1 MNNFVRLLSYARPYL
16 FRLSFVFLLI
26 LLLGQAGLFM
36 PLMQKFIIDDILMR
50 SREPLASVDL
60 IHQNDLDTSQGL
72 SVEFLRHLETEG
84 ISLSRDTTVSIE
96 KAGRRWKLIDNET
109 GEEYAV
115 ERSVFEMKSEAA
127 DYLSQLGSVPVD
139 WSQRLKDRGVQ
150 LSRTATIE
158 VAEDNDGWTITD
170 NAKDLTVLPDGDEL
184 IVYEGELEIYS
195 GTFTFTVPDEWRR
208 RLKDHSVLLS
218 PKATVAAAD
227 GGAGWTITDN
237 AKDLTVLP
245 DGDELIVYEGELKIY
260 AGTITF
266 TFLGKRYTRTPVGWL
281 IAALVVIVSFFAVLS
296 ILRYLQTYSMTWVS
310 QRILFDLRNHVFSH
324 LQSLS
329 MRFYDLKGTGQILS
343 RVREDVAAL
352 RSLVTTTSIDIITD
366 MVTVIVML
374 VFMFSWHWKLTLLSL
389 AVMPLIIGNYF
400 FFIRRLRPIWRQW
413 RDKWADIST
422 GLHEAVAGAK
432 VVKAFGRERHHELK
446 LFRDMRT
453 TFEWEIKVTRD
464 RTAMQRIAMFFRT
477 LGRGVVLSYGGYL
490 VVEGD
495 FTVGSMIAFIAF
507 LERLQQPVMSLI
519 NINAT
524 IQEAMVSTERVFG
537 LLDSEPTV
545 EETQDAITLPEI
557 RGHVKFDNVQFS
569 YEPENPVLHD
579 ICIEAQPGMMIALVG
594 PSGCGKT
601 TVANLIARFYDPTG
615 GSIRIDDYDLR
626 DVTIKSIR
634 SQMGIVLQENFLFDG
649 SVAENIRFGRPNATD
664 EEIVGAALAANAHE
678 FIVEQLPEGYETKV
692 GERGMRLSGGQKQR
706 LSIARTILRDP
717 RILILDEATSSLDTQ
732 SEEQIQQALDRLMKS
747 RTSFVIAHRL
757 STVLKADMI
766 VVMEEGRIVETGT
779 HEQLME
785 TEGMYA
791 GMYNKQFKTKS
802 EGEDSW
808 LE

>member
-1 MNNFVRLLSYARPYL
+1 
-16 FRLSFVFLLI
+16 
-26 LLLGQAGLFM
+26 
-36 PLMQKFIIDDILMR
+36 MQ
-50 SREPLASVDL
+50 PA
-60 IHQNDLDTSQGL
+60 
-72 SVEFLRHLETEG
+72 
-84 ISLSRDTTVSIE
+84 TTT
-96 KAGRRWKLIDNET
+96 N
-109 GEEYAV
+109 
-115 ERSVFEMKSEAA
+115 
-127 DYLSQLGSVPVD
+127 
-139 WSQRLKDRGVQ
+139 
-150 LSRTATIE
+150 
-158 VAEDNDGWTITD
+158 GWTIDD
-170 NAKDLTVLPDGDEL
+170 NGKNYTILPDGDKL
-184 IVYEGELEIYS
+184 VVYHGEFETFA
-195 GTFTFTVPDEWRR
+195 GTVTFNVPDEWRQQ
-208 RLKDHSVLLS
+208 LKDHGVLLS
-218 PKATVAAAD
+218 PRATIVTDEGNAE
-227 GGAGWTITDN
+227 WTITDDG
-237 AKDLTVLP
+237 AHHTVLRR
-245 DGDELIVYEGELKIY
+245 GDKLIVYEGELKIY

-266 TFLGKRYTRTPVGWL
+266 TFFGNRYTRTPVGWL
-281 IAALVVIVSFFAVLS
+281 IVALITIVTFFAVLS

-374 VFMFSWHWKLTLLSL
+374 VIMFSWHWKLTLLSL

-422 GLHEAVAGAK
+422 GLYEAVAGAK

-453 TFEWEIKVTRD
+453 TFEWEIKATQD
-464 RTAMQRIAMFFRT
+464 RTAMQRIAVFFRT

-490 VVEGD
+490 VVQGD
-495 FTVGSMIAFIAF
+495 FTVGSMIAFVAF
-507 LERLQQPVMSLI
+507 LERMQKPIMSLI

-545 EETQDAITLPEI
+545 EESEDAISLPDI
-557 RGHVKFDNVQFS
+557 RGHVKFEDVQFS

-579 ICIEAQPGMMIALVG
+579 INLEAKPGMMIALVG

-601 TVANLIARFYDPTG
+601 TVANLIARFYDPTD
-615 GSIRIDDYDLR
+615 GSIFIDGFNLQ
-626 DVTIKSIR
+626 DVTIKSLR
-634 SQMGIVLQENFLFDG
+634 NQLGIVLQENFLFDG

-664 EEIVGAALAANAHE
+664 EEVVDAALAANAHQ

-732 SEEQIQQALDRLMKS
+732 SEEQIQQALDRLMKA

-779 HEQLME
+779 HEQLMDAD
-785 TEGMYA
+785 GMYA
-791 GMYNKQFKTKS
+791 DMYHKQFKTKS
-802 EGEDSW
+802 DGEDSW
-808 LE
+808 LK

>member
-1 MNNFVRLLSYARPYL
+1 MSYFLRLLVYARPYL
-16 FRLSFVFLLI
+16 FRLGLIFILI

-36 PLMQKFIIDDILMR
+36 PLMQKFIIDDILLR
-50 SREPLASVDL
+50 SRDPLASIDL
-60 IHQNDLDTSQGL
+60 IYQNDLDSSQRP
-72 SVEFLRHLETEG
+72 SDVFLQHLESEG
-84 ISLSRDTTVSIE
+84 ISLSQDTTIMVE
-96 KAGRRWKLIDNET
+96 EVGHRWKLTDNKT
-109 GEEYAV
+109 GEKYTV
-115 ERSVFEMKSEAA
+115 GRSVFEMKSK
-127 DYLSQLGSVPVD
+127 LS
-139 WSQRLKDRGVQ
+139 
-150 LSRTATIE
+150 
-158 VAEDNDGWTITD
+158 
-170 NAKDLTVLPDGDEL
+170 
-184 IVYEGELEIYS
+184 
-195 GTFTFTVPDEWRR
+195 TVPDEWHRQLKDFGIQLSSKATIAVTDNGNGWIIRDNNKYYTVQPHDDSLIVYEAESQTPVGTITFAVPDKWRR
-208 RLKDHSVLLS
+208 QLKDHGVLLT
-218 PKATVAAAD
+218 PHATVAID
-227 GGAGWTITDN
+227 SGGDGWTIADN
-237 AKDLTVLP
+237 GKHHMALP
-245 DGDELIVYEGELKIY
+245 NGDELAIYEGELKIY

-266 TFLGKRYTRTPVGWL
+266 TFLGTRYTRTPLGWL
-281 IAALVVIVSFFAVLS
+281 IASLIAIVSFFAVLS
-296 ILRYLQTYSMTWVS
+296 ILRYIQTYSMTWIS

-324 LQSLS
+324 MQSLS

-366 MVTVIVML
+366 IVTVIVML
-374 VFMFSWHWKLTLLSL
+374 VIMFSWHWKLTLLSL
-389 AVMPLIIGNYF
+389 VVMPLIIGNYF

-422 GLHEAVAGAK
+422 GLYEAVAGAK

-453 TFEWEIKVTRD
+453 TFEWEIKATQD
-464 RTAMQRIAMFFRT
+464 RTAMQRIAMFLRT

-490 VVEGD
+490 VVQGD
-495 FTVGSMIAFIAF
+495 FTVGSMIAFVAF
-507 LERLQQPVMSLI
+507 LERMQQPIMSLI

-545 EETQDAITLPEI
+545 EESEDAIALPDI
-557 RGHVKFDNVQFS
+557 RGHVKFEDVQFS

-579 ICIEAQPGMMIALVG
+579 INLEAKPGMMIALVG

-601 TVANLIARFYDPTG
+601 TVANLIARFYDPTS
-615 GSIRIDDYDLR
+615 GSILIDGFNLQ
-626 DVTIKSIR
+626 DVTIKSLR
-634 SQMGIVLQENFLFDG
+634 NQLGIVLQENFLFDG

-664 EEIVGAALAANAHE
+664 EEIVQAALAANAHE

-692 GERGMRLSGGQKQR
+692 GERGLRLSGGQKQR

-757 STVLKADMI
+757 STVLKADAI
-766 VVMEEGRIVETGT
+766 VVMKEGRIVETGT
-779 HEQLME
+779 HEQLVEMD
-785 TEGMYA
+785 GMYA
-791 GMYNKQFKTKS
+791 DMYNKQFKTKS
-802 EGEDSW
+802 ESEDSW
-808 LE
+808 LK

>member
-1 MNNFVRLLSYARPYL
+1 MNHFLRLISYARPYM
-16 FRLSFVFLLI
+16 FRLSFVFILI

-36 PLMQKFIIDDILMR
+36 PLMQKFIIDSILLR
-50 SREPLASVDL
+50 STDPLSSIDL
-60 IHQNDLDTSQGL
+60 IYQNELDASERLSDGL
-72 SVEFLRHLETEG
+72 RRHLETTG

-96 KAGRRWKLIDNET
+96 KKGRRWGLIDNET
-109 GEEYAV
+109 GERYAV
-115 ERSVFEMKSEAA
+115 GRNVFEMKSKLGNIPKEWHRQLKNLDVLLSTETAIAA
-127 DYLSQLGSVPVD
+127 SDDGNGWIIS
-139 WSQRLKDRGVQ
+139 
-150 LSRTATIE
+150 
-158 VAEDNDGWTITD
+158 DNG
-170 NAKDLTVLPDGDEL
+170 KYYTVLPDGDKLVVYNSEL
-184 IVYEGELEIYS
+184 DISV
-195 GTFTFTVPDEWRR
+195 GTIAFTVPDEWRR
-208 RLKDHSVLLS
+208 RLKDRSVLLS
-218 PKATVAAAD
+218 PKATVATAD
-227 GGAGWTITDN
+227 DGDGWTITDN
-237 AKDLTVLP
+237 GKYHTILP
-245 DGDELIVYEGELKIY
+245 DRDKLIVYEGELKIY

-281 IAALVVIVSFFAVLS
+281 IVALIAIVAFFAVLS
-296 ILRYLQTYSMTWVS
+296 VLRYLQTYSMTWVS

-324 LQSLS
+324 LQSMS

-366 MVTVIVML
+366 AVTVVVML
-374 VFMFSWHWKLTLLSL
+374 VFMFSWHWKLTLLSV
-389 AVMPLIIGNYF
+389 AVMPLIVGNYF

-422 GLHEAVAGAK
+422 GLYEAVAGAK

-453 TFEWEIKVTRD
+453 TFEWEIKATQD
-464 RTAMQRIAMFFRT
+464 RTAMQRIALFLRS
-477 LGRGVVLSYGGYL
+477 LGGGVVLSYGGYL
-490 VVEGD
+490 VVQGD
-495 FTVGSMIAFIAF
+495 FTIGSMIAFVAF
-507 LERLQQPVMSLI
+507 LQRLQQPIMSLI

-545 EETQDAITLPEI
+545 EETQDAIALPEI
-557 RGHVKFDNVQFS
+557 RGHVKFNNVQFS
-569 YEPENPVLHD
+569 YEPETPVLHD
-579 ICIEAQPGMMIALVG
+579 INLEAQPGMMIALVG

-601 TVANLIARFYDPTG
+601 TIANLIARFYDPTS
-615 GSIRIDDYDLR
+615 GSIFIDGYDLR
-626 DVTIKSIR
+626 DVTIKSLR
-634 SQMGIVLQENFLFDG
+634 NQLGIVLQENFLFDG

-664 EEIVGAALAANAHE
+664 EEIVGAALAANAHQ

-785 TEGMYA
+785 TEGVYA
-791 GMYNKQFKTKS
+791 DMYNKQFKTES
-802 EGEDSW
+802 ENGDAW

>member
-1 MNNFVRLLSYARPYL
+1 MSYFLRLLNYARPYL
-16 FRLSFVFLLI
+16 FRLSLVFVLI

-36 PLMQKFIIDDILMR
+36 PLMQKFIIDDILLR
-50 SREPLASVDL
+50 SRAPLASIDL
-60 IHQNDLDTSQGL
+60 VYQNDLDRSQRL
-72 SVEFLRHLETEG
+72 SHELLRHLETEG
-84 ISLSRDTTVSIE
+84 IALSQDTTASIE

-115 ERSVFEMKSEAA
+115 ERSVFEMKSKLANVPEEW
-127 DYLSQLGSVPVD
+127 LRQLRD
-139 WSQRLKDRGVQ
+139 FGVAP
-150 LSRTATIE
+150 SSKATI
-158 VAEDNDGWTITD
+158 AASDDSNGWIITD
-170 NAKDLTVLPDGDEL
+170 NNKYHTLLPDGDKL
-184 IVYEGELEIYS
+184 VVYEGEFNTPTVS
-195 GTFTFTVPDEWRR
+195 VTFIVPEEWRR
-208 RLKDHSVLLS
+208 KFEDHGVLLS
-218 PKATVAAAD
+218 PKANIVTTED
-227 GGAGWTITDN
+227 SDEWTITDN
-237 AKDLTVLP
+237 DKNHSALP
-245 DGDELIVYEGELKIY
+245 YGDELVIYEGELKIY
-260 AGTITF
+260 AGTITL
-266 TFLGKRYTRTPVGWL
+266 TFFGTRYTRTPVGWL
-281 IAALVVIVSFFAVLS
+281 IVALITIVTFFAVLS
-296 ILRYLQTYSMTWVS
+296 ILRYLQTYSITWVS

-374 VFMFSWHWKLTLLSL
+374 VIMFSWHWKLTLLSL

-400 FFIRRLRPIWRQW
+400 FFIHRLRPIWRQW

-422 GLHEAVAGAK
+422 GLYEAVAGAK
-432 VVKAFGRERHHELK
+432 VVKAFGRERHHERK

-453 TFEWEIKVTRD
+453 TFEWEIKATQD
-464 RTAMQRIAMFFRT
+464 RTAMQRISMFLRT

-490 VVEGD
+490 VVQGD
-495 FTVGSMIAFIAF
+495 FTVGSMIAFVAF
-507 LERLQQPVMSLI
+507 LQRMQQPIMSLI

-545 EETQDAITLPEI
+545 EETQDAIAIPEI
-557 RGHVKFDNVQFS
+557 DGHVKFEEVQFS

-579 ICIEAQPGMMIALVG
+579 INLEAQPGMMIALVG

-601 TVANLIARFYDPTG
+601 TVANLIARFYDPTS
-615 GSIRIDDYDLR
+615 GSIFIDGFNLQ
-626 DVTIKSIR
+626 DVTIKSLR
-634 SQMGIVLQENFLFDG
+634 NQLGIVLQENFLFDG

-664 EEIVGAALAANAHE
+664 DEVVTAALAANAHQ

-692 GERGMRLSGGQKQR
+692 GERGLRLSGGQKQR
-706 LSIARTILRDP
+706 ISIARTILRDP

-732 SEEQIQQALDRLMKS
+732 SEEQIQQALDRLMKA

-766 VVMEEGRIVETGT
+766 VVMNEGRIVETGT

-785 TEGMYA
+785 IDGMYA
-791 GMYNKQFKTKS
+791 DMYNKQFKTKGES
-802 EGEDSW
+802 EDSW
-808 LE
+808 LK

>member
-1 MNNFVRLLSYARPYL
+1 MNHFLRLISYARPYM

-36 PLMQKFIIDDILMR
+36 PLMQKFIIDDILLR
-50 SREPLASVDL
+50 STDPLASVDL
-60 IHQNDLDTSQGL
+60 IHQNDLDTSQRL
-72 SVEFLRHLETEG
+72 SVELLRYLEAEG

-115 ERSVFEMKSEAA
+115 GRSVFKMKSESA

-139 WSQRLKDRGVQ
+139 WSQRLKDHGVQ

-158 VAEDNDGWTITD
+158 VAENNDGWTITD
-170 NAKDLTVLPDGDEL
+170 NAEDLTVLPDGDEL

-227 GGAGWTITDN
+227 DGAGWTITDN
-237 AKDLTVLP
+237 GKYHTILL
-245 DGDELIVYEGELKIY
+245 DEDKLIVYEGELKIY

-266 TFLGKRYTRTPVGWL
+266 TFLGTSYTRTPVGWL
-281 IAALVVIVSFFAVLS
+281 IAALITIVTFFAVVS

-400 FFIRRLRPIWRQW
+400 FFIHRLRPIWRQW

-422 GLHEAVAGAK
+422 GLFEAVAGAK

-464 RTAMQRIAMFFRT
+464 RTAMQRIAMFLRT
-477 LGRGVVLSYGGYL
+477 LGGGVVLSYGGYL
-490 VVEGD
+490 VVQGD
-495 FTVGSMIAFIAF
+495 FTLGSMIAFIAF
-507 LERLQQPVMSLI
+507 LQRLQQPIMSLI

-545 EETQDAITLPEI
+545 EETQDAIALPEI

-569 YEPENPVLHD
+569 YEPETPVLHD
-579 ICIEAQPGMMIALVG
+579 INLEAQPGMMIALVG

-601 TVANLIARFYDPTG
+601 TVANLIARFYDPTS
-615 GSIRIDDYDLR
+615 GSIRIDGYDLR

-664 EEIVGAALAANAHE
+664 EEIVGAALAANAHQ

-692 GERGMRLSGGQKQR
+692 GERGIRLSGGQKQR

-791 GMYNKQFKTKS
+791 GMYNKQFKIES
-802 EGEDSW
+802 ENGDAW

>member
-1 MNNFVRLLSYARPYL
+1 MNYLVRLLSYARPYL

-36 PLMQKFIIDDILMR
+36 PLMQKFIIDDILLR

-72 SVEFLRHLETEG
+72 SDELLRHLETEG
-84 ISLSRDTTVSIE
+84 ILLSRDTTVSIE

-115 ERSVFEMKSEAA
+115 GRSVFEMKSKLGNIPKEWHRQLKNLDVLLSTETAIAA
-127 DYLSQLGSVPVD
+127 SD
-139 WSQRLKDRGVQ
+139 
-150 LSRTATIE
+150 
-158 VAEDNDGWTITD
+158 DNNGWIISD
-170 NAKDLTVLPDGDEL
+170 NGKYYTVLPDGDKLVVYNSEL
-184 IVYEGELEIYS
+184 DISV
-195 GTFTFTVPDEWRR
+195 GTIAFTVPDEWRR

-218 PKATVAAAD
+218 PKATVATAD
-227 GGAGWTITDN
+227 DGAGWTITDN
-237 AKDLTVLP
+237 GKYHTVMRH
-245 DGDELIVYEGELKIY
+245 GDKLIVYEGELKIY

-266 TFLGKRYTRTPVGWL
+266 TFLGTSYTRTPVGWL
-281 IAALVVIVSFFAVLS
+281 IAALITIVAFFAVVS

-374 VFMFSWHWKLTLLSL
+374 VIMFSWHWKLTLLSL
-389 AVMPLIIGNYF
+389 AAMPLIIGNYF
-400 FFIRRLRPIWRQW
+400 FFIHRLRPIWRQW

-422 GLHEAVAGAK
+422 GLYEAVAGAK

-464 RTAMQRIAMFFRT
+464 RTAMQRIAMFLRT
-477 LGRGVVLSYGGYL
+477 LGGGVVLSYGGYL
-490 VVEGD
+490 VVQGD
-495 FTVGSMIAFIAF
+495 FTVGSMIAFVAF
-507 LERLQQPVMSLI
+507 LQRLQQPIMSLI

-545 EETQDAITLPEI
+545 EESADGIALPEI

-579 ICIEAQPGMMIALVG
+579 ICLEAQPGMMIALVG

-601 TVANLIARFYDPTG
+601 TVANLIARFYDPTS
-615 GSIRIDDYDLR
+615 GSIRIDGYDLR

-664 EEIVGAALAANAHE
+664 EEIVGAALAANAHQ

-785 TEGMYA
+785 TEGVYA
-791 GMYNKQFKTKS
+791 DMYNKQFKTES
-802 EGEDSW
+802 ENGDAW

>member
-1 MNNFVRLLSYARPYL
+1 MSYFLRLLRYARPYL
-16 FRLSFVFLLI
+16 FRLSLIFLLI

-36 PLMQKFIIDDILMR
+36 PLMQKFIIDRILLR
-50 SREPLASVDL
+50 STDSLASIDL
-60 IHQNDLDTSQGL
+60 IYQNDLNTNQRISEELLQ
-72 SVEFLRHLETEG
+72 HLETEG

-96 KAGRRWKLIDNET
+96 KAGRRWKLIDKES
-109 GEEYAV
+109 GEEYAIG
-115 ERSVFEMKSEAA
+115 RSIFEMKSK
-127 DYLSQLGSVPVD
+127 LSTVPD
-139 WSQRLKDRGVQ
+139 EWHHQLKDFGVQ
-150 LSRTATIE
+150 LSSKASIAVINNGDEWIIR
-158 VAEDNDGWTITD
+158 DND
-170 NAKDLTVLPDGDEL
+170 KYYTVQPDGDRL
-184 IVYEGELEIYS
+184 VVYEDESQTLV
-195 GTFTFTVPDEWRR
+195 GTIAFAVPDEWRR
-208 RLKDHSVLLS
+208 QLKDHGILLT
-218 PKATVAAAD
+218 PQAAVSIDA
-227 GGAGWTITDN
+227 GGNEWTIADN
-237 AKDLTVLP
+237 GRHHAALPHGNQLT
-245 DGDELIVYEGELKIY
+245 IHEGELKIY

-266 TFLGKRYTRTPVGWL
+266 NFLGTRYTRTPLGWL
-281 IAALVVIVSFFAVLS
+281 IASLIATVAFFAVLS
-296 ILRYLQTYSMTWVS
+296 ILRYIQTYSMTWIS

-366 MVTVIVML
+366 IVTVIVML
-374 VFMFSWHWKLTLLSL
+374 VIMFSWHWKLTLLSL
-389 AVMPLIIGNYF
+389 IAMPLIIGNYF

-422 GLHEAVAGAK
+422 GLYEAVAGAK

-453 TFEWEIKVTRD
+453 TFEWEIKATQD
-464 RTAMQRIAMFFRT
+464 RTAMQRIAMFLRT
-477 LGRGVVLSYGGYL
+477 LGRGIVLSYGGYL
-490 VVEGD
+490 VVQGD
-495 FTVGSMIAFIAF
+495 FTVGSMIAFVAF
-507 LERLQQPVMSLI
+507 LQRMQQPIMSLI

-545 EETQDAITLPEI
+545 EESEDAIALPDI
-557 RGHVKFDNVQFS
+557 RGYVKFEDVQFS

-579 ICIEAQPGMMIALVG
+579 INLEAKPGMMIALVG

-601 TVANLIARFYDPTG
+601 TVANLIARFYDPTS
-615 GSIRIDDYDLR
+615 GSIFIDGFNLQ
-626 DVTIKSIR
+626 DVTIKSLR
-634 SQMGIVLQENFLFDG
+634 NQLGIVLQENFLFDG

-664 EEIVGAALAANAHE
+664 EEIVQAALAANAHE

-692 GERGMRLSGGQKQR
+692 GERGLRLSGGQKQR

-757 STVLKADMI
+757 STVLKADLI
-766 VVMEEGRIVETGT
+766 VVMKEGRIVETGT

-785 TEGMYA
+785 MDGMYA
-791 GMYNKQFKTKS
+791 DMYNKQFKTKS
-802 EGEDSW
+802 ESEDSW
-808 LE
+808 LK

>member
-1 MNNFVRLLSYARPYL
+1 MNYFLRLLRYARPYV
-16 FRLSFVFLLI
+16 FRLSLVFILI

-36 PLMQKFIIDDILMR
+36 PLMQKFIIDRILLR
-50 SREPLASVDL
+50 SRDPLATMDL
-60 IHQNDLDTSQGL
+60 IYQNDLDTSRRL
-72 SVEFLRHLETEG
+72 SDEILRHLETEG

-96 KAGRRWKLIDNET
+96 KTGRRWKLVDEET

-115 ERSVFEMKSEAA
+115 ERNEFKMKSKLSGVPEAWHKQFNEINVP
-127 DYLSQLGSVPVD
+127 LSSD
-139 WSQRLKDRGVQ
+139 
-150 LSRTATIE
+150 ATISP
-158 VAEDNDGWTITD
+158 AANSNGWVITD
-170 NAKDLTVLPDGDEL
+170 NDEHYTLLPSGDKL
-184 IVYEGELEIYS
+184 IVYERDLKTPA
-195 GTFTFTVPDEWRR
+195 GTVAFIVPDEWRQQ
-208 RLKDHSVLLS
+208 LKDHGVLLS
-218 PKATVAAAD
+218 PRAAIAASED
-227 GGAGWTITDN
+227 SDSWTISDN
-237 AKDLTVLP
+237 EKRHTALRHEK
-245 DGDELIVYEGELKIY
+245 ELEIHEGELKIY

-266 TFLGKRYTRTPVGWL
+266 TFFGTRYTRTPLGWL
-281 IAALVVIVSFFAVLS
+281 TVSMITIVTFFAVLS

-366 MVTVIVML
+366 IVTVIVML
-374 VFMFSWHWKLTLLSL
+374 VIMFSWHWKLTLLSL
-389 AVMPLIIGNYF
+389 VVMPLIIGNYF
-400 FFIRRLRPIWRQW
+400 FFVRRLRPIWRQW

-422 GLHEAVAGAK
+422 GLYEAVAGAK

-453 TFEWEIKVTRD
+453 TFEWEIKATRD
-464 RTAMQRIAMFFRT
+464 RTAMQRIAMFLRT
-477 LGRGVVLSYGGYL
+477 LGRGIVLSYGGYL
-490 VVEGD
+490 VVRGD
-495 FTVGSMIAFIAF
+495 FTVGSMIAFVTF
-507 LERLQQPVMSLI
+507 LERLQKPIMSLI

-545 EETQDAITLPEI
+545 EEPEDAIAIPEI
-557 RGHVKFDNVQFS
+557 RGHVKFEDVEFS

-579 ICIEAQPGMMIALVG
+579 INLEAQPGMMIALVG

-601 TVANLIARFYDPTG
+601 TVANLIARFYDPTSG
-615 GSIRIDDYDLR
+615 AILIDGFNLQ
-626 DVTIKSIR
+626 DVTIKSLR
-634 SQMGIVLQENFLFDG
+634 NQLGIVLQENFLFDG

-664 EEIVGAALAANAHE
+664 EEVVTAALAANAHQ

-692 GERGMRLSGGQKQR
+692 GERGLRLSGGQKQR
-706 LSIARTILRDP
+706 ISIARTILRDP

-732 SEEQIQQALDRLMKS
+732 SEEQIQQALDRLMKA

-766 VVMEEGRIVETGT
+766 VVMNEGRIVETGT

-785 TEGMYA
+785 IDGMYA
-791 GMYNKQFKTKS
+791 DMYNKQFKTKS

-808 LE
+808 LK

>member
-1 MNNFVRLLSYARPYL
+1 MKYFLRLLSYARPYL
-16 FRLSFVFLLI
+16 FRLSLVFLLI

-36 PLMQKFIIDDILMR
+36 PLMQKFIIDDILLR
-50 SREPLASVDL
+50 SRDSLASIDL
-60 IHQNDLDTSQGL
+60 IYQNDLNTNQRISEELLQ
-72 SVEFLRHLETEG
+72 HLETEG

-96 KAGRRWKLIDNET
+96 KAGRRWKLIDKES
-109 GEEYAV
+109 GEEYAIG
-115 ERSVFEMKSEAA
+115 RSIFEMKSKLSNVPEEWHRQLRDVNVLLSKEVTIAA
-127 DYLSQLGSVPVD
+127 SD
-139 WSQRLKDRGVQ
+139 
-150 LSRTATIE
+150 
-158 VAEDNDGWTITD
+158 DNNGWTIDD
-170 NAKDLTVLPDGDEL
+170 NGKEYTVLPDGDKL
-184 IVYEGELEIYS
+184 VVYNSELEIS
-195 GTFTFTVPDEWRR
+195 VGTITFTVPEEWRR
-208 RLKDHSVLLS
+208 RLKDHGVLLS
-218 PKATVAAAD
+218 PRATIASDEDNVE
-227 GGAGWTITDN
+227 WTITDN
-237 AKDLTVLP
+237 DKLHTALR
-245 DGDELIVYEGELKIY
+245 DGDELKIYEGELKIY

-266 TFLGKRYTRTPVGWL
+266 TFIGTRYTRTPLGWL
-281 IAALVVIVSFFAVLS
+281 ITALITIVTFFAVLS

-366 MVTVIVML
+366 IVTVIVML
-374 VFMFSWHWKLTLLSL
+374 VIMFSWHWKLTLLSL

-422 GLHEAVAGAK
+422 GLYEAVAGAK

-453 TFEWEIKVTRD
+453 TFEWEIKATQD
-464 RTAMQRIAMFFRT
+464 RTAMQRIALFFRI
-477 LGRGVVLSYGGYL
+477 LGRGIVLSYGGYL
-490 VVEGD
+490 VVQGD
-495 FTVGSMIAFIAF
+495 FTVGSMIAFVAF
-507 LERLQQPVMSLI
+507 LERMQQPIMSLI

-545 EETQDAITLPEI
+545 EESADAIPLPEI
-557 RGHVKFDNVQFS
+557 RGHVKFEDVQFS

-579 ICIEAQPGMMIALVG
+579 INLEAQPGMMIALVG

-601 TVANLIARFYDPTG
+601 TVANLIARFYDPTR
-615 GSIRIDDYDLR
+615 GSIYIDGFNLQDI
-626 DVTIKSIR
+626 TIKSLR
-634 SQMGIVLQENFLFDG
+634 NQLGIVLQENFLFDG

-664 EEIVGAALAANAHE
+664 EEVVDAALAANAHQ

-732 SEEQIQQALDRLMKS
+732 SEEEIQQALDRLMKA

-766 VVMEEGRIVETGT
+766 VVMNEGRIVETGT

-785 TEGMYA
+785 TGGIYA
-791 GMYNKQFKTKS
+791 DMYNKQFKTKG

-808 LE
+808 LK

>member
-1 MNNFVRLLSYARPYL
+1 M
-16 FRLSFVFLLI
+16 
-26 LLLGQAGLFM
+26 
-36 PLMQKFIIDDILMR
+36 
-50 SREPLASVDL
+50 
-60 IHQNDLDTSQGL
+60 
-72 SVEFLRHLETEG
+72 
-84 ISLSRDTTVSIE
+84 
-96 KAGRRWKLIDNET
+96 
-109 GEEYAV
+109 
-115 ERSVFEMKSEAA
+115 
-127 DYLSQLGSVPVD
+127 
-139 WSQRLKDRGVQ
+139 
-150 LSRTATIE
+150 
-158 VAEDNDGWTITD
+158 
-170 NAKDLTVLPDGDEL
+170 
-184 IVYEGELEIYS
+184 
-195 GTFTFTVPDEWRR
+195 
-208 RLKDHSVLLS
+208 
-218 PKATVAAAD
+218 
-227 GGAGWTITDN
+227 
-237 AKDLTVLP
+237 
-245 DGDELIVYEGELKIY
+245 
-260 AGTITF
+260 
-266 TFLGKRYTRTPVGWL
+266 
-281 IAALVVIVSFFAVLS
+281 
-296 ILRYLQTYSMTWVS
+296 
-310 QRILFDLRNHVFSH
+310 
-324 LQSLS
+324 S

-366 MVTVIVML
+366 AVTVVVML
-374 VFMFSWHWKLTLLSL
+374 VFMFSWHWKLTLLSV
-389 AVMPLIIGNYF
+389 AVMPLIVGNYF

-422 GLHEAVAGAK
+422 GLYEAVAGAK

-453 TFEWEIKVTRD
+453 TFEWEIKATQD
-464 RTAMQRIAMFFRT
+464 RTAMQRIALFLRS
-477 LGRGVVLSYGGYL
+477 LGGGVVLSYGGYL
-490 VVEGD
+490 VVQGD
-495 FTVGSMIAFIAF
+495 FTIGSMIAFVAF
-507 LERLQQPVMSLI
+507 LQRLQQPIMSLI

-545 EETQDAITLPEI
+545 EETQDAIALPEI

-569 YEPENPVLHD
+569 YEPETPVLHD
-579 ICIEAQPGMMIALVG
+579 INLEAQPGMMIALVG

-601 TVANLIARFYDPTG
+601 TIANLIARFYDPTS
-615 GSIRIDDYDLR
+615 GSIRIDGYDLR
-626 DVTIKSIR
+626 DVTIKSLR
-634 SQMGIVLQENFLFDG
+634 NQLGIVLQENFLFDG

-664 EEIVGAALAANAHE
+664 EEIVGAALAANAHQ

-785 TEGMYA
+785 TEGVYA
-791 GMYNKQFKTKS
+791 DMYNKQFKTES
-802 EGEDSW
+802 ENGDAW

>member
-1 MNNFVRLLSYARPYL
+1 MNYFLRLLGYARPYL
-16 FRLSFVFLLI
+16 FRLSLVFLLI

-36 PLMQKFIIDDILMR
+36 PLMQKFIIDDILLR
-50 SREPLASVDL
+50 SRDSLASIDL
-60 IHQNDLDTSQGL
+60 NYQDDLDTSQRL
-72 SVEFLRHLETEG
+72 SDELLRNLETER
-84 ISLSRDTTVSIE
+84 ISLSPDTRVSIE
-96 KAGRRWKLIDNET
+96 ETGRRWKLIDQET

-115 ERSVFEMKSEAA
+115 ERNDFKMKSKLDSLPE
-127 DYLSQLGSVPVD
+127 DWRRQLNDIDVLLSSE
-139 WSQRLKDRGVQ
+139 
-150 LSRTATIE
+150 ATI
-158 VAEDNDGWTITD
+158 AANDENKGWIVTDSEKLYTI
-170 NAKDLTVLPDGDEL
+170 LPDGDKL
-184 IVYEGELEIYS
+184 IVYEGEFRTLV
-195 GTFTFTVPDEWRR
+195 GTVAFTVPEEWRR
-208 RLKDHSVLLS
+208 KFQDNGVLLS
-218 PKATVAAAD
+218 PKATIVVGEDAD
-227 GGAGWTITDN
+227 RWTISDDDKRHTAQRN
-237 AKDLTVLP
+237 GK
-245 DGDELIVYEGELKIY
+245 ELEVHEGELKIY

-266 TFLGKRYTRTPVGWL
+266 PFFGNRYTRTPVGWL
-281 IAALVVIVSFFAVLS
+281 IVALITIVSFFAVLS
-296 ILRYLQTYSMTWVS
+296 ILRYIQTFSMTWVS

-352 RSLVTTTSIDIITD
+352 RSLVTTTTIDIITD
-366 MVTVIVML
+366 IVTVIVML
-374 VFMFSWHWKLTLLSL
+374 VIMFSWHWKLTLLSL
-389 AVMPLIIGNYF
+389 AVMPLIVGNYF
-400 FFIRRLRPIWRQW
+400 FFIRRLRPLWRQW

-422 GLHEAVAGAK
+422 GMYEAVAGAK

-453 TFEWEIKVTRD
+453 TFEWEIKVTQD
-464 RTAMQRIAMFFRT
+464 RTAMQRIALFFRT
-477 LGRGVVLSYGGYL
+477 LGRGIVLSYGGYL
-490 VVEGD
+490 VVRGD
-495 FTVGSMIAFIAF
+495 FTVGSMIAFVTF
-507 LERLQQPVMSLI
+507 LERMQQPIMSLI

-545 EETQDAITLPEI
+545 EESEDAVSLPEMH
-557 RGHVKFDNVQFS
+557 GHVKFEDVQFS

-579 ICIEAQPGMMIALVG
+579 INLEAQPGMMVALVG

-615 GSIRIDDYDLR
+615 GSLYIDGFDLK
-626 DVTIKSIR
+626 DVTIKSLR
-634 SQMGIVLQENFLFDG
+634 NQLGIVLQENFLFDG
-649 SVAENIRFGRPNATD
+649 SVAENIRFGRPNASD
-664 EEIVGAALAANAHE
+664 EEVVQAALAANAHQ

-732 SEEQIQQALDRLMKS
+732 SEEQIQQALDRLMKA

-757 STVLKADMI
+757 STVLKADLI
-766 VVMEEGRIVETGT
+766 VVMNEGRIVETGT

-785 TEGMYA
+785 TGGMYA
-791 GMYNKQFKTKS
+791 EMYNKQFKTKS
-802 EGEDSW
+802 EGDDSW
-808 LE
+808 LK

>member
-1 MNNFVRLLSYARPYL
+1 MNHFLRLISYARPYM
-16 FRLSFVFLLI
+16 FRLSFVFILI

-36 PLMQKFIIDDILMR
+36 PLMQKFIIDSILLR
-50 SREPLASVDL
+50 STDPLSSIDL
-60 IHQNDLDTSQGL
+60 IYQNELDASERLSDGL
-72 SVEFLRHLETEG
+72 RRHLETTG

-96 KAGRRWKLIDNET
+96 KKGRRWGLIDNET
-109 GEEYAV
+109 GERYAV
-115 ERSVFEMKSEAA
+115 GRSVFEMKSKLGNISKEWHRQLKNLDVLLSTETAIAA
-127 DYLSQLGSVPVD
+127 SDDGNGWIIS
-139 WSQRLKDRGVQ
+139 
-150 LSRTATIE
+150 
-158 VAEDNDGWTITD
+158 DNG
-170 NAKDLTVLPDGDEL
+170 KYYTVLPDGDKLVVYNSEL
-184 IVYEGELEIYS
+184 DISV
-195 GTFTFTVPDEWRR
+195 GTIAFTVPDEWRR
-208 RLKDHSVLLS
+208 RLKDRSVLLS
-218 PKATVAAAD
+218 PKATVATAD
-227 GGAGWTITDN
+227 DGDGWTITDN
-237 AKDLTVLP
+237 GKYHTILP
-245 DGDELIVYEGELKIY
+245 DRDKLIVYEGELKIY

-281 IAALVVIVSFFAVLS
+281 IVALIAIVAFFAVLS
-296 ILRYLQTYSMTWVS
+296 VLRYLQTYSMTWVS

-324 LQSLS
+324 LQSMS

-366 MVTVIVML
+366 AVTVVVML
-374 VFMFSWHWKLTLLSL
+374 VFMFSWHWKLTLLSV
-389 AVMPLIIGNYF
+389 AVMPLIVGNYF

-422 GLHEAVAGAK
+422 GLYEAVAGAK

-453 TFEWEIKVTRD
+453 TFEWEIKATQD
-464 RTAMQRIAMFFRT
+464 RTAMQRIALFLRS
-477 LGRGVVLSYGGYL
+477 LGGGVVLSYGGYL
-490 VVEGD
+490 VVQGD
-495 FTVGSMIAFIAF
+495 FTIGSMIAFVAF
-507 LERLQQPVMSLI
+507 LQRLQQPIMSLI

-545 EETQDAITLPEI
+545 EETQDAIALPEI

-569 YEPENPVLHD
+569 YEPETPVLHD
-579 ICIEAQPGMMIALVG
+579 INLEAQPGMMIALVG

-601 TVANLIARFYDPTG
+601 TIANLIARFYDPTS
-615 GSIRIDDYDLR
+615 GSIFIDGYDLR
-626 DVTIKSIR
+626 DVTIKSLR
-634 SQMGIVLQENFLFDG
+634 NQLGIVLQENFLFDG

-664 EEIVGAALAANAHE
+664 EEIVGAALAANAHQ

-785 TEGMYA
+785 TEGVYA
-791 GMYNKQFKTKS
+791 DMYNKQFKTES
-802 EGEDSW
+802 ENGDAW

>member
-1 MNNFVRLLSYARPYL
+1 MNYFLRLLSYARPYL
-16 FRLSFVFLLI
+16 FRLSLVFVLI

-36 PLMQKFIIDDILMR
+36 PLMQKFIIDKILLR
-50 SREPLASVDL
+50 SRDSLTSIDL
-60 IHQNDLDTSQGL
+60 IYQNDLDTSRGL
-72 SVEFLRHLETEG
+72 SDELLRHLETEG
-84 ISLSRDTTVSIE
+84 ILLSRDTTVSIE

-115 ERSVFEMKSEAA
+115 GRSVFEMKSK
-127 DYLSQLGSVPVD
+127 LGSIPKE
-139 WSQRLKDRGVQ
+139 WHRQLKNLDVL
-150 LSRTATIE
+150 LSTETAI
-158 VAEDNDGWTITD
+158 AASDDNNGWIISD
-170 NAKDLTVLPDGDEL
+170 NGKYYTVLPDGDKLVVYNSEL
-184 IVYEGELEIYS
+184 DISV
-195 GTFTFTVPDEWRR
+195 GTIAFTVPDEWRR
-208 RLKDHSVLLS
+208 RLKDRSVLLS
-218 PKATVAAAD
+218 PKATVATAD
-227 GGAGWTITDN
+227 DGAGWTITDN
-237 AKDLTVLP
+237 GKYHTVLRH
-245 DGDELIVYEGELKIY
+245 GDKLIVYEGELKIY

-281 IAALVVIVSFFAVLS
+281 IVALVVIVSFFAVLS

-374 VFMFSWHWKLTLLSL
+374 VIMFSWHWKLTLLSL
-389 AVMPLIIGNYF
+389 AAMPLIIGNYF
-400 FFIRRLRPIWRQW
+400 FFIHRLRPIWRQW

-422 GLHEAVAGAK
+422 GLYEAVAGAK

-464 RTAMQRIAMFFRT
+464 RTAMQRIAMFLRT

-490 VVEGD
+490 VVQGD
-495 FTVGSMIAFIAF
+495 FTVGSMIAFVAF
-507 LERLQQPVMSLI
+507 LQRLQQPIMSLI

-545 EETQDAITLPEI
+545 EESADGIALPEI

-579 ICIEAQPGMMIALVG
+579 ICLEAQPGMMIALVG

-601 TVANLIARFYDPTG
+601 TVANLIARFYDPTS
-615 GSIRIDDYDLR
+615 GSIRIDGYDLR
-626 DVTIKSIR
+626 DVTIKSLR
-634 SQMGIVLQENFLFDG
+634 NQLGIVLQENFLFDG

-664 EEIVGAALAANAHE
+664 EEIVGAALAANAHQ

-785 TEGMYA
+785 TEGVYA
-791 GMYNKQFKTKS
+791 DMYNKQFKTES
-802 EGEDSW
+802 ENGDAW

>member
-1 MNNFVRLLSYARPYL
+1 MNYFLRLLSYARPYL
-16 FRLSFVFLLI
+16 FRLSLVFLLI

-36 PLMQKFIIDDILMR
+36 PLMQKFIIDDILLR
-50 SREPLASVDL
+50 SREPVASIDL
-60 IHQNDLDTSQGL
+60 IFQNDLDTSQRLSDGL
-72 SVEFLRHLETEG
+72 LRRLESEW
-84 ISLSRDTTVSIE
+84 IMLSRDTTVSIE

-109 GEEYAV
+109 GDEYAI
-115 ERSVFEMKSEAA
+115 ERNVFEVKPKLGKLPEEWGRQLRDSDVLLSEE
-127 DYLSQLGSVPVD
+127 
-139 WSQRLKDRGVQ
+139 
-150 LSRTATIE
+150 ATI
-158 VAEDNDGWTITD
+158 AASDDYNGWTIDD
-170 NAKDLTVLPDGDEL
+170 NGKDYTILPDGDKLVVYQGEFETPAGTITFNVPDEWRQQLKDHGVLLSPRATIASDEDNVEWTINDDGKYHTALRDGDEL
-184 IVYEGELEIYS
+184 IV
-195 GTFTFTVPDEWRR
+195 
-208 RLKDHSVLLS
+208 H
-218 PKATVAAAD
+218 
-227 GGAGWTITDN
+227 
-237 AKDLTVLP
+237 
-245 DGDELIVYEGELKIY
+245 EGELKIY

-266 TFLGKRYTRTPVGWL
+266 TFLGKRHTRTPVGWL
-281 IAALVVIVSFFAVLS
+281 IAALITIVTFFAVLS

-366 MVTVIVML
+366 IVTVIVML
-374 VFMFSWHWKLTLLSL
+374 VIMFSWHWKLTLLSL
-389 AVMPLIIGNYF
+389 AAMPLIIGNYF

-422 GLHEAVAGAK
+422 GLYEAVAGAK

-453 TFEWEIKVTRD
+453 TFEWEIKATQD
-464 RTAMQRIAMFFRT
+464 RTAMQRIAMFLRT

-490 VVEGD
+490 VVQGD
-495 FTVGSMIAFIAF
+495 FTVGSMIAFVAF
-507 LERLQQPVMSLI
+507 LQRMQQPIMSLI

-545 EETQDAITLPEI
+545 EETQDAIALPEI
-557 RGHVKFDNVQFS
+557 RGHVKFEGVQFS

-579 ICIEAQPGMMIALVG
+579 INLEAQPGMMIALVG

-601 TVANLIARFYDPTG
+601 TVANLIARFYDPTS
-615 GSIRIDDYDLR
+615 GSIYIDGFNLQ
-626 DVTIKSIR
+626 DVTIKSLR
-634 SQMGIVLQENFLFDG
+634 NQLGIVLQENFLFDG
-649 SVAENIRFGRPNATD
+649 SVAENIRFGRPNAKD
-664 EEIVGAALAANAHE
+664 EEVVNAALAANAHQ

-732 SEEQIQQALDRLMKS
+732 SEEEIQQALDRLMKA

-766 VVMEEGRIVETGT
+766 VVMNEGRIAETGT
-779 HEQLME
+779 HDQLME
-785 TEGMYA
+785 IGGLYA
-791 GMYNKQFKTKS
+791 DMYNKQFKTKS
-802 EGEDSW
+802 EGEESW
-808 LE
+808 LK